1 MRIRPWRSRRRRD
14 SELDEEIQGH
24 LDMAARDRIERG
36 ESPETARRASFREF
50 GNRTLIKEVTRD
62 VWSGRAL
69 ETFWQDVRYGLRMLR
84 RSPGFTAVAVLSLAL
99 GIGANTAI
107 FSVINALMLRDLP
120 VREPGRL
127 VELLS
132 RYPGEPRMNGFSSSV
147 YERFRDQNH
156 VFSDIIGL
164 SPVRFQVT
172 GNSLDAESADAQ
184 YVTPNFFAAL
194 GVRATVGRVLEPQDD
209 TRAASDGAVAVVSWS
224 YWIRRFNRDPSILGR
239 QLVLGGVPTT
249 VVGVTP
255 REFAGLQVGVTPDLW
270 VPAAMARIAQQHGVQ
285 FGGRLGL
292 GLMARLKPGV
302 SLEQAAA
309 EMRVLDRPRVEEIAA
324 ASHDPLWRQAQIEVE
339 PASAGFSA
347 LRDLFARPLR
357 ILMAV
362 VAVLLLIA
370 CTNVAGLLLAR
381 RGSRPRG

>member
-1 MRIRPWRSRRRRD
+1 MFPVFSAPPREIVTSVRRRRTHDTVDLPLAKGVECLQRPTGAADMRIRPWRSPRRRD
-14 SELDEEIQGH
+14 SELDEENQGH

-156 VFSDIIGL
+156 VFSDVIGL
-164 SPVRFQVT
+164 SPVR
-172 GNSLDAESADAQ
+172 
-184 YVTPNFFAAL
+184 
-194 GVRATVGRVLEPQDD
+194 
-209 TRAASDGAVAVVSWS
+209 
-224 YWIRRFNRDPSILGR
+224 
-239 QLVLGGVPTT
+239 
-249 VVGVTP
+249 
-255 REFAGLQVGVTPDLW
+255 
-270 VPAAMARIAQQHGVQ
+270 
-285 FGGRLGL
+285 
-292 GLMARLKPGV
+292 
-302 SLEQAAA
+302 
-309 EMRVLDRPRVEEIAA
+309 
-324 ASHDPLWRQAQIEVE
+324 
-339 PASAGFSA
+339 
-347 LRDLFARPLR
+347 
-357 ILMAV
+357 
-362 VAVLLLIA
+362 
-370 CTNVAGLLLAR
+370 
-381 RGSRPRG
+381 